1 MKKVIILLLIL
12 PFFIFGVVTT
22 MFVYSEQT
30 QNFIIKSFNLKGVLN
45 KKVKS
50 FISRKINNENII
62 IEISSIKILKPKWPN
77 IVKIELNDTKVHTID
92 QKEKSNIKLIEF
104 GFKIDVFF
112 RNIFFNKDNL
122 EFSYLNFKDLSLY
135 GKLQKNKFIPGP
147 LFKIFLSINQKGF
160 DEQHSLKK
168 LLQNKIVIGNISFLI
183 SDRREVLK
191 QSILKINCEN
201 VFVSQYLNNA
211 RSLCH

>member
-62 IEISSIKILKPKWPN
+62 IEISSIKILKPNWPN
-77 IVKIELNDTKVHTID
+77 IVKIELNYTKVHKSD
-92 QKEKSNIKLIEF
+92 KKEKTNIKLI
-104 GFKIDVFF
+104 
-112 RNIFFNKDNL
+112 
-122 EFSYLNFKDLSLY
+122 
-135 GKLQKNKFIPGP
+135 
-147 LFKIFLSINQKGF
+147 
-160 DEQHSLKK
+160 
-168 LLQNKIVIGNISFLI
+168 
-183 SDRREVLK
+183 
-191 QSILKINCEN
+191 
-201 VFVSQYLNNA
+201 
-211 RSLCH
+211 

>member
-62 IEISSIKILKPKWPN
+62 IEISSIKILKPNWPN
-77 IVKIELNDTKVHTID
+77 ILKIELNDTKVHTID
-92 QKEKSNIKLIEF
+92 QKEKSNIKLIEL
-104 GFKIDVFF
+104 GFTYDFFF
-112 RNIFFNKDNL
+112 RNIFFNRDN
-122 EFSYLNFKDLSLY
+122 S
-135 GKLQKNKFIPGP
+135 
-147 LFKIFLSINQKGF
+147 
-160 DEQHSLKK
+160 SLKK
-168 LLQNKIVIGNISFLI
+168 S
-183 SDRREVLK
+183 
-191 QSILKINCEN
+191 
-201 VFVSQYLNNA
+201 NA
-211 RSLCH
+211 LE

>member
-50 FISRKINNENII
+50 FISRKINDENII
-62 IEISSIKILKPKWPN
+62 IEISSIKILKPNWPN

-92 QKEKSNIKLIEF
+92 QKEKSNIKLIEL
-104 GFKIDVFF
+104 GFKYNFF
-112 RNIFFNKDNL
+112 FKNIFLIKIILNL
-122 EFSYLNFKDLSLY
+122 
-135 GKLQKNKFIPGP
+135 
-147 LFKIFLSINQKGF
+147 
-160 DEQHSLKK
+160 
-168 LLQNKIVIGNISFLI
+168 VT
-183 SDRREVLK
+183 
-191 QSILKINCEN
+191 
-201 VFVSQYLNNA
+201 
-211 RSLCH
+211 

>member
-62 IEISSIKILKPKWPN
+62 IEISSIKILKPNWPN
-77 IVKIELNDTKVHTID
+77 ILKIEL
-92 QKEKSNIKLIEF
+92 S
-104 GFKIDVFF
+104 
-112 RNIFFNKDNL
+112 
-122 EFSYLNFKDLSLY
+122 
-135 GKLQKNKFIPGP
+135 
-147 LFKIFLSINQKGF
+147 
-160 DEQHSLKK
+160 
-168 LLQNKIVIGNISFLI
+168 
-183 SDRREVLK
+183 
-191 QSILKINCEN
+191 
-201 VFVSQYLNNA
+201 
-211 RSLCH
+211 

>member
-50 FISRKINNENII
+50 FISRKINDENII
-62 IEISSIKILKPKWPN
+62 IEISSIKILKPNWPN

-92 QKEKSNIKLIEF
+92 QKEKSNIKLIEL
-104 GFKIDVFF
+104 G
-112 RNIFFNKDNL
+112 
-122 EFSYLNFKDLSLY
+122 LSL
-135 GKLQKNKFIPGP
+135 IH
-147 LFKIFLSINQKGF
+147 I
-160 DEQHSLKK
+160 
-168 LLQNKIVIGNISFLI
+168 
-183 SDRREVLK
+183 
-191 QSILKINCEN
+191 
-201 VFVSQYLNNA
+201 
-211 RSLCH
+211 

>member
-50 FISRKINNENII
+50 FLSRKINNENII
-62 IEISSIKILKPKWPN
+62 IEISSIKILKPNWPN
-77 IVKIELNDTKVHTID
+77 IVKIELNDTKVYTID
-92 QKEKSNIKLIEF
+92 QREKSNIKLIEF
-104 GFKIDVFF
+104 GFTYDFFF

-122 EFSYLNFKDLSLY
+122 EFSYLNFKDLSLH

-147 LFKIFLSINQKGF
+147 LFKIFFINK
-160 DEQHSLKK
+160 SKR
-168 LLQNKIVIGNISFLI
+168 I
-183 SDRREVLK
+183 
-191 QSILKINCEN
+191 
-201 VFVSQYLNNA
+201 
-211 RSLCH
+211 

>member
-50 FISRKINNENII
+50 FISRKINNEDII
-62 IEISSIKILKPKWPN
+62 IEISSLKILKPNWPN

-92 QKEKSNIKLIEF
+92 QKEKSKVFLKVTQSSLG
-104 GFKIDVFF
+104 GF
-112 RNIFFNKDNL
+112 R
-122 EFSYLNFKDLSLY
+122 S
-135 GKLQKNKFIPGP
+135 
-147 LFKIFLSINQKGF
+147 
-160 DEQHSLKK
+160 
-168 LLQNKIVIGNISFLI
+168 
-183 SDRREVLK
+183 
-191 QSILKINCEN
+191 QS
-201 VFVSQYLNNA
+201 VSQS
-211 RSLCH
+211 SLRRVI